1 MLAAREQSCAAKSVQ
16 VPPIAASAFW
26 AFKRSEDMTA
36 ARPSPDERRVQ
47 FLDTLASLIA
57 RYHIDQSHAGI
68 QPDASATNPRRGNT
82 TQHTT
87 HRDPKRSD
95 ASTKNSSPDSETT

>member
-1 MLAAREQSCAAKSVQ
+1 MLAACEQSCVARSVQ

-26 AFKRSEDMTA
+26 AFKRSEDMPA

-57 RYHIDQSHAGI
+57 RYHIDQSHADN
-68 QPDASATNPRRGNT
+68 QPAASAANSRRGNT
-82 TQHTT
+82 TRHTT
-87 HRDPKRSD
+87 HRDPKRLD
-95 ASTKNSSPDSETT
+95 APTKTPHPDSETT